1 MRTIYTFI
9 LRLLVDS
16 ADPETCK
23 SQSIALRGALQDVSH
38 NQEPQPFSSE
48 TALLGLLKRLV
59 LPDGQPGS
67 TNQDQK
73 ENNL

>member
-16 ADPETCK
+16 ADPET
-23 SQSIALRGALQDVSH
+23 LRGALQVASQ
-38 NQEPQPFSSE
+38 NQDPQPFNSD

-59 LPDGQPGS
+59 SPDGQPGS

>member
-16 ADPETCK
+16 ADPEV
-23 SQSIALRGALQDVSH
+23 LRGALQVASQ

-59 LPDGQPGS
+59 SPDGQPDS
-67 TNQDQK
+67 TNQDQDQDQK

>member
-16 ADPETCK
+16 SDPEV
-23 SQSIALRGALQDVSH
+23 LRGALQVASQ

-59 LPDGQPGS
+59 SPDGQPDS
-67 TNQDQK
+67 TNQDQQDQK

>member
-1 MRTIYTFI
+1 MRTVYTFI

-16 ADPETCK
+16 ADPE
-23 SQSIALRGALQDVSH
+23 AFRGALQVASQ
-38 NQEPQPFSSE
+38 NLEPQPFSSE

-59 LPDGQPGS
+59 SLDGQPGS
-67 TNQDQK
+67 TNQDQE

>member
-16 ADPETCK
+16 ADPET
-23 SQSIALRGALQDVSH
+23 LRGTLQVVSQ
-38 NQEPQPFSSE
+38 NQEPQPFNSD

-59 LPDGQPGS
+59 SLDGQPGS

>member
-16 ADPETCK
+16 ADPE
-23 SQSIALRGALQDVSH
+23 AFRGALQVASQ
-38 NQEPQPFSSE
+38 NLEPQPFSSE
-48 TALLGLLKRLV
+48 TALLGLLKCLV
-59 LPDGQPGS
+59 SLEGQPGS
-67 TNQDQK
+67 TNQDQE

>member
-1 MRTIYTFI
+1 MRTIHTFI

-16 ADPETCK
+16 ADPE
-23 SQSIALRGALQDVSH
+23 ALRGALQVASQ
-38 NQEPQPFSSE
+38 NQEPRPFSSE

-59 LPDGQPGS
+59 SLDGQPS
-67 TNQDQK
+67 SPNQDQK

>member
-1 MRTIYTFI
+1 MRTIHTFI

-16 ADPETCK
+16 VDPK
-23 SQSIALRGALQDVSH
+23 ALRGALQVASQ

-48 TALLGLLKRLV
+48 TALLDLLKRLV
-59 LPDGQPGS
+59 SLDGQPGS
-67 TNQDQK
+67 ANQDQE